1 MAQYRFE
8 FLDADRKPITKCHYQ
23 IMQCDSTLRKDVADE
38 NGRAAF
44 DSELIAGKKIWVRFW
59 AQGQRQDAAF
69 STQPFYWAENVITQP
84 IMAPRVYEIKLRE
97 TENKNNESEDYRQAF
112 YEVQAGDTWEGIA
125 QKCNTNV
132 SLIKFIN
139 NLPDDGT
146 PPEVGDALL
155 LPRGAERPLD
165 SGGRPDKGV
174 IESQPSDPLDDL
186 LKGLDGKT
194 SEQKKDDQPI
204 LPQGAEPVGQGQ
216 PAQPAGKNPPPD
228 EGKPAEEKRFEPAEE
243 KPDIQKG
250 RGRNGRPTDRVIP
263 KQQPSAIPNLI
274 TMEQMKGMWPL
285 VSQSKMRPIL
295 DELNANLTDYKLDTN
310 LRKAHFFAQVMQEV
324 GPHFK
329 LREDLHYGAK
339 ALLRFSYYQKHPSEA
354 TTDANLSPFSLK
366 EKTIANKAY
375 MDKWRSRPYKLGNI
389 YEGDGYKFIGRGL
402 KQTTGRS
409 NYTDLNNVYP
419 LAWPG
424 ENLNFLEHPELLETP
439 KYAVRSAIA
448 FWKGKKLYELADKGF
463 NTNTVDSITR
473 VMNKA
478 TDSYPQRRANFST
491 TIKIFR

>member
-1 MAQYRFE
+1 MTQYRFE
-8 FLDADRKPITKCHYQ
+8 FLDADRKPIAKCHYQ
-23 IMQCDSTLRKDVADE
+23 IMQYDSTLRKDVADE

-97 TENKNNESEDYRQAF
+97 TGNKNNESEDYRQAF

-125 QKCNTNV
+125 QKCNTNA

-243 KPDIQKG
+243 KPDIRKG
-250 RGRNGRPTDRVIP
+250 RGKNGRPTDRVYNSP
-263 KQQPSAIPNLI
+263 KVRCFCH
-274 TMEQMKGMWPL
+274 EKGM
-285 VSQSKMRPIL
+285 VSNPCSGYGTKITEAHYEKLAADLNVEKEVLKAVAIVESK
-295 DELNANLTDYKLDTN
+295 
-310 LRKAHFFAQVMQEV
+310 
-324 GPHFK
+324 G
-329 LREDLHYGAK
+329 
-339 ALLRFSYYQKHPSEA
+339 
-354 TTDANLSPFSLK
+354 
-366 EKTIANKAY
+366 
-375 MDKWRSRPYKLGNI
+375 
-389 YEGDGYKFIGRGL
+389 EGFINDG
-402 KQTTGRS
+402 TGRRRAKILFERHKMYRHLRGKIS
-409 NYTDLNNVYP
+409 QERLSFLVQKYP
-419 LAWPG
+419 TVI
-424 ENLNFLEHPELLETP
+424 HPETIKRYGSYEVQFRKLEIAKSIDEAAAIKSCSWGEFQVLGESFKDGGYSTP
-439 KYAVRSAIA
+439 QELEIAMNQCNLQQFLYFQSYLKITKPQVVKNMRVKNWGKIA
-448 FWKGKKLYELADKGF
+448 FYYNGSGYRKGAYDVKMECEYERLKG
-463 NTNTVDSITR
+463 
-473 VMNKA
+473 
-478 TDSYPQRRANFST
+478 RRTSC
-491 TIKIFR
+491 K

>member
-1 MAQYRFE
+1 M
-8 FLDADRKPITKCHYQ
+8 
-23 IMQCDSTLRKDVADE
+23 
-38 NGRAAF
+38 
-44 DSELIAGKKIWVRFW
+44 
-59 AQGQRQDAAF
+59 
-69 STQPFYWAENVITQP
+69 
-84 IMAPRVYEIKLRE
+84 
-97 TENKNNESEDYRQAF
+97 
-112 YEVQAGDTWEGIA
+112 
-125 QKCNTNV
+125 
-132 SLIKFIN
+132 
-139 NLPDDGT
+139 
-146 PPEVGDALL
+146 
-155 LPRGAERPLD
+155 
-165 SGGRPDKGV
+165 
-174 IESQPSDPLDDL
+174 
-186 LKGLDGKT
+186 
-194 SEQKKDDQPI
+194 
-204 LPQGAEPVGQGQ
+204 
-216 PAQPAGKNPPPD
+216 PAGKNPPPD